1 MVSQCFMGG
10 GSIAKKSHHGCSHCH
25 SNIYKF
31 IFNMVIVIQLSMFT
45 GFDFVTV
52 CIPILVMTFPE
63 WFSGTGPW
71 PRTPGAVRPSSLCL

>member
-1 MVSQCFMGG
+1 
-10 GSIAKKSHHGCSHCH
+10 
-25 SNIYKF
+25 
-31 IFNMVIVIQLSMFT
+31 MVIVIQLSMFT